1 MSLQSIQ
8 ERWPGV
14 MRPLEWLDALVTPG
28 RWRCK
33 LRPGAGG
40 RHTVAM
46 DSKGL
51 ADRLATALA
60 PLGEARARLL
70 SRKPVLERAEW
81 RFRKFF
87 WALLTTSAAAIR
99 LRPKRPPVPRR
110 EKRINLVPAPAS
122 YEDFDA
128 PLLVVPDDVECGESS
143 VFSDLFVQFIHVV
156 QDIYPVITTHQP
168 DASFVP
174 AQRLRDAYSLAYRL
188 IRKPPRWHPEL
199 EEARRRGNL
208 LGALAEGGPF
218 AKLLERSPE
227 GAAHPYQFDL
237 RYLDEYEV
245 RPGLERLGCR
255 INLDAPDG
263 RLAIA
268 SVEHAGRTVA
278 PGDPEWEFFERV
290 ALCALA
296 THLTVW
302 RHGMQYHVAGWA
314 PVAVA
319 THNLPPDH
327 PLRRLLAAH
336 VWETISTNVYT
347 HLTLRRN
354 GFDVT
359 GFSFPRDVIFR
370 YYDGGAGHFDLN
382 RFDVPADTAR
392 RGIGDDI
399 RYPYLAQSARYLD
412 LIRSYVTSYLDR
424 YYADDA
430 ALATDDAAN
439 RWFEELDRT
448 FLKGIRYCV
457 PDLTKDNL
465 AHFCT
470 LFIYAVTVEHE
481 ENTMWDYAVFL
492 PTTVRADGGPQS
504 VGEIQSVLNFELLI
518 SSATNRLMNDLAY
531 LALDEPAAQIM
542 RDFRAALQSLQAEME
557 REGDHYW
564 QVYPRQLEASV
575 SA

>member
-8 ERWPGV
+8 ERWPGI
-14 MRPLEWLDALVTPG
+14 MRPLEVVDALVTPG
-28 RWRCK
+28 RWQCK
-33 LRPGAGG
+33 LRPGSAG
-40 RHTVAM
+40 RHTVDM

-51 ADRLATALA
+51 ADTLSNALA
-60 PLGEARARLL
+60 PLGRARARALDGRPGL
-70 SRKPVLERAEW
+70 VRADWALRKVVW
-81 RFRKFF
+81 S
-87 WALLTTSAAAIR
+87 LLTTSAAAIR
-99 LRPKRPPVPRR
+99 LRPKRPPVPKD
-110 EKRINLVPAPAS
+110 EKRIDLVPAPVS
-122 YEDFDA
+122 YADFNS
-128 PLLVVPDDVECGESS
+128 PLLVVPDDVECAESS
-143 VFSDLFVQFIHVV
+143 IFSDLFVQLIHVV
-156 QDIYPVITTHQP
+156 QDVYPVITTHQP
-168 DASFVP
+168 DASFEP
-174 AQRLRDAYSLAYRL
+174 AQRLRDCYSLAYRL

-218 AKLLERSPE
+218 AKLLERSEVGSP
-227 GAAHPYQFDL
+227 HPYQFDL
-237 RYLDEYEV
+237 RYLDDYEV

-255 INLDAPDG
+255 INLDVTDG
-263 RLAIA
+263 RLTIA

-278 PGDPEWEFFERV
+278 PAEADWEFFERV
-290 ALCALA
+290 ALAALV

-302 RHGMQYHVAGWA
+302 RHGMQYHVAGLA

-327 PLRRLLAAH
+327 PVRRLLAAH

-370 YYDGGAGHFDLN
+370 YYDGGAEHFDLN
-382 RFDVPADTAR
+382 RFDVPADVAR

-399 RYPYLAQSARYLD
+399 QYPYLAQSTRYLD
-412 LIRSYVTSYLDR
+412 LIRSYVGDYIDE
-424 YYADDA
+424 YYDDDA
-430 ALATDDAAN
+430 ALAADPAAT
-439 RWFEELDRT
+439 RWFEDLDRT

-457 PDLTKDNL
+457 PSLTKANL
-465 AHFCT
+465 VRFCS

-492 PTTVRADGGPQS
+492 PATVRADGSPQS
-504 VGEIQSVLNFELLI
+504 VGEVQSVLNFELLI

-531 LALDEPAAQIM
+531 LALDEGGAKIM
-542 RDFRAALQSLQAEME
+542 REFRAALQSLQAEME

-564 QVYPRQLEASV
+564 RVYPRELEASV